1 MQVIKITKAKINE
14 MLLNPFINF
23 KFDSF
28 LFLKTLVEG
37 KHEAILMKWIIDL
50 NSGINHL
57 TMSAKKKHL
66 GTSLRF

>member
-1 MQVIKITKAKINE
+1 

-28 LFLKTLVEG
+28 VFLKTFVEG

-50 NSGINHL
+50 NSSINHL
-57 TMSAKKKHL
+57 AMSAKKKHL
-66 GTSLRF
+66 GTSLKF